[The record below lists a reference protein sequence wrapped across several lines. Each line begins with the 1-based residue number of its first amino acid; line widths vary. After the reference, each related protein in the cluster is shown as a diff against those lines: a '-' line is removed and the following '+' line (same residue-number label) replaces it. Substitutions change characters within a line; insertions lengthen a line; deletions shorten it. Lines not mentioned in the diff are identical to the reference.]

1 MQKTIG
7 KHKKNPELL
16 KILALLRDET
26 EIETIKFLYSKDIN
40 DILNEYSLMKII
52 KTNNKNK

>member
-1 MQKTIG
+1 MENIE
-7 KHKKNPELL
+7 KNPELL